1 MGGLI
6 HVDIEWS
13 GGRRKS
19 GKERKNEMGGSE
31 LGGVRENK
39 RGKRKKEI
47 EKGETDRDGVAA
59 GSPEMG
65 KPDGDGNGVLGVR
78 RQQGAWEGERMREM
92 RAERGGL
99 LLCWSE

>member
-6 HVDIEWS
+6 HVDSEWS

-39 RGKRKKEI
+39 RERKKET
-47 EKGETDRDGVAA
+47 EKQEIDRDGVAA

-65 KPDGDGNGVLGVR
+65 KPDGDGGGR
-78 RQQGAWEGERMREM
+78 RRLQGPPGWWG
-92 RAERGGL
+92 
-99 LLCWSE
+99 SKP